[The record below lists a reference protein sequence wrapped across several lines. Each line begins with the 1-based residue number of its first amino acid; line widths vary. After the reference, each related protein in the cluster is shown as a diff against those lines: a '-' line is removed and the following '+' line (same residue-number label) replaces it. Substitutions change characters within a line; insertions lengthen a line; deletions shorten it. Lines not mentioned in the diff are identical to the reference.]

1 MGTTRTPSKP
11 IALRRGDAIGLVA
24 PASPV
29 DRRRLEE
36 GIRELEAIGYR
47 VVCHPQ
53 TFARQEFYAGPH
65 ADRVQALLAQLEDP
79 GIRAIFCARGGYG
92 SNYVVEQLAERHNLT
107 RLQKLQPKIVMGY
120 SDITTLLSFLSN
132 SLGWVTFQGPML
144 TKDLASGETGYD
156 RTMMEKILSDVNR
169 GFTLASDAVALRQGL
184 ATGIVVGGC
193 MSLLVAT
200 LGTPQEINTTGGIL
214 LLEDVDEKPYRIDR
228 MLFQL
233 RRAGKFKD
241 IKAVI
246 FGEMPG
252 CTLGAPPSE
261 SLHNIIMQA
270 FEGMNIPIVF
280 GMRFGHNTGHCLTLP
295 LGIRAKLEAGP
306 NVVLTTLEPAVRPA
320 EKKSRQI
327 QDASENSAVRTS
339 PPSSRR
345 AVKRSTKFQ
354 ALRFPKKAVKKKA
367 K

>member
-1 MGTTRTPSKP
+1 MANTKAAPKP
-11 IALRRGDAIGLVA
+11 IALRRGDAIGIVA

-29 DRRRLEE
+29 DRRRLDE

-47 VVCHPQ
+47 VICHPQ

-79 GIRAIFCARGGYG
+79 SIRAIFCARGGYG
-92 SNYVVEQLAERHNLT
+92 TNYVVEQLAERQNLS

-120 SDITTLLSFLSN
+120 SDITTLLCFLQH

-144 TKDLASGETGYD
+144 TKDLASGETGYE
-156 RTMMEKILSDVNR
+156 RVMMEKVLSDVLR
-169 GFTLASDAVALRQGL
+169 GYTLNSDAISLRQGV
-184 ATGIVVGGC
+184 ATGTLVGGC
-193 MSLLVAT
+193 MSLLLAT
-200 LGTPQEINTTGGIL
+200 LGTPQEIDTTGAIL

-233 RRAGKFKD
+233 RRAGKFRD

-252 CTLGAPPSE
+252 CTLGPPPAE
-261 SLHNIIMQA
+261 VLHNIIMQA
-270 FEGMNIPIVF
+270 FEGMDIPIVF
-280 GMRFGHNTGHCLTLP
+280 GMRFGHNSGHCLTVP
-295 LGIRAKLEAGP
+295 IGVRAKLEAGP
-306 NVVLTTLEPAVRPA
+306 NVVLTTLEPAVRPS
-320 EKKSRQI
+320 EKKARMSQPAPKVVVKSAAKPATRAPRK
-327 QDASENSAVRTS
+327 ASAKA
-339 PPSSRR
+339 P
-345 AVKRSTKFQ
+345 TK
-354 ALRFPKKAVKKKA
+354 PVKKKA

>member
-1 MGTTRTPSKP
+1 MANQKAAHKP
-11 IALRRGDAIGLVA
+11 IALKRGDAIGLVA

-29 DRRRLEE
+29 DRRRLDE

-47 VVCHPQ
+47 VICHPQ

-92 SNYVVEQLAERHNLT
+92 SNYVVEQLAERHTLA
-107 RLQKLQPKIVMGY
+107 RLQKLAPKIVMGY
-120 SDITTLLSFLSN
+120 SDITTLLSFLHN

-144 TKDLASGETGYD
+144 TKDLAAGETGYD
-156 RTMMEKILSDVNR
+156 RIMMEKVLADVTR
-169 GFTLASDAVALRQGL
+169 GYTLQSDAIALRQGT
-184 ATGIVVGGC
+184 ATGTLMGGC

-200 LGTPQEINTTGGIL
+200 LGTPQEIHTAGAIL

-252 CTLGAPPSE
+252 CTLGPPPSE
-261 SLHNIIMQA
+261 VLHNIIMQA
-270 FEGMNIPIVF
+270 FDGMDIPIVF
-280 GMRFGHNTGHCLTLP
+280 GMRFGHNSGHCLTMP
-295 LGIRAKLEAGP
+295 LGIRARLEAGP
-306 NVVLTTLEPAVRPA
+306 NVVLHTIEPAVRPS
-320 EKKSRQI
+320 EKKARPASRPAARSAAKPAQKP
-327 QDASENSAVRTS
+327 ASKSA
-339 PPSSRR
+339 
-345 AVKRSTKFQ
+345 KRPAAQPAAK
-354 ALRFPKKAVKKKA
+354 AAVKKKA

>member
-1 MGTTRTPSKP
+1 MANMKAALKP
-11 IALRRGDAIGLVA
+11 IALRRGDAIGIVA

-29 DRRRLEE
+29 DRRRLDE

-47 VVCHPQ
+47 VICHPQ

-65 ADRVQALLAQLEDP
+65 ADRVQALISHLEDP

-92 SNYVVEQLAERHNLT
+92 SNYVVEQLAERHVLA
-107 RLQKLQPKIVMGY
+107 RLQKLPPKIVMGY
-120 SDITTLLSFLSN
+120 SDITTLHAFLQN

-144 TKDLASGETGYD
+144 TKDLASGETGYE
-156 RTMMEKILSDVNR
+156 RVMMEKVLSDVVR
-169 GFTLASDAVALRQGL
+169 GYTLSSDSIALRNGT
-184 ATGIVVGGC
+184 ATGTLVGGC

-200 LGTPQEINTTGGIL
+200 LGTPQEIDTTGAIL
-214 LLEDVDEKPYRIDR
+214 LIEDVDEKPYRIDR

-252 CTLGAPPSE
+252 CTLGPPPAE
-261 SLHNIIMQA
+261 VLHNIILQA
-270 FEGMNIPIVF
+270 FQGMDIPIVF
-280 GMRFGHNTGHCLTLP
+280 GMRFGHNSGHCLTLP
-295 LGIRAKLEAGP
+295 LGVRAKLDAGST
-306 NVVLTTLEPAVRPA
+306 VTLTTLEPAVRPA
-320 EKKSRQI
+320 EKKPRPAPAPKPSAKS
-327 QDASENSAVRTS
+327 ASKPAAKPAKKS
-339 PPSSRR
+339 PPKPARKPTGKP
-345 AVKRSTKFQ
+345 A
-354 ALRFPKKAVKKKA
+354 KKKA

>member
-1 MGTTRTPSKP
+1 MANTKAALKP
-11 IALRRGDAIGLVA
+11 IALRRGDAIGIVA

-47 VVCHPQ
+47 VICHPQ

-92 SNYVVEQLAERHNLT
+92 TNYVIEQLTERHNLA
-107 RLQKLQPKIVMGY
+107 RLQKLPPKIVMGY
-120 SDITTLLSFLSN
+120 SDITTLHAFLQN
-132 SLGWVTFQGPML
+132 TLGWVAFQGPML
-144 TKDLASGETGYD
+144 TKDLASGETGYE
-156 RTMMEKILSDVNR
+156 RVMMEKILSDVVR
-169 GFTLASDAVALRQGL
+169 GYTLASDSIALRQGT
-184 ATGIVVGGC
+184 ATGILMGGC

-200 LGTPQEINTTGGIL
+200 LGTPQEIDTTGAIL

-241 IKAVI
+241 VKAVI

-252 CTLGAPPSE
+252 CTLGPPPSE
-261 SLHNIIMQA
+261 VLHNIIMQA
-270 FEGMNIPIVF
+270 FEGMNIPVVF
-280 GMRFGHNTGHCLTLP
+280 GMRFGHNSGHCLTIP
-295 LGIRAKLEAGP
+295 LGIRARLDAGT
-306 NVVLTTLEPAVRPA
+306 NVVLTTLEPAVRAA
-320 EKKSRQI
+320 EKKPRP
-327 QDASENSAVRTS
+327 APAAK
-339 PPSSRR
+339 P
-345 AVKRSTKFQ
+345 AVKPQPRPVRKSPSKP
-354 ALRFPKKAVKKKA
+354 ARKAAAKVAKKKA

>member
-1 MGTTRTPSKP
+1 MVNSKTPSKP
-11 IALRRGDAIGLVA
+11 VALRRGDAIGLVA

-47 VVCHPQ
+47 VICHPQ
-53 TFARQEFYAGPH
+53 TYARQEFYAGPH

-92 SNYVVEQLAERHNLT
+92 SNYVVEQLAERHNLA

-120 SDITTLLSFLSN
+120 SDITTLLSFLYN

-144 TKDLASGETGYD
+144 TKDLATGETGYE
-156 RTMMEKILSDVNR
+156 RTMMEKILSDVAR
-169 GFTLASDAVALRQGL
+169 GFTLSSDAVALKQGV
-184 ATGIVVGGC
+184 ATGTLVGGC
-193 MSLLVAT
+193 MSLLVAS
-200 LGTPQEINTTGGIL
+200 LGTPQEIEITDAIL

-233 RRAGKFKD
+233 RRAGKFRS

-252 CTLGAPPSE
+252 CTLGAPPAE
-261 SLHNIIMQA
+261 ALHNIIMQA
-270 FEGMNIPIVF
+270 FDGMDIPIVF
-280 GMRFGHNTGHCLTLP
+280 GMRFGHNSGHCITLP
-295 LGIRAKLEAGP
+295 LGIRAKLAAGP
-306 NVVLTTLEPAVRPA
+306 SVILTTLEPAVRPA
-320 EKKSRQI
+320 EKKNRVLQSAPVSSAAKPASRPTRR
-327 QDASENSAVRTS
+327 DAKKASRSA
-339 PPSSRR
+339 SRP
-345 AVKRSTKFQ
+345 Q
-354 ALRFPKKAVKKKA
+354 KKAVKKK